1 MPERVLLLKIT
12 MKTMRY
18 DAVTT
23 RWDFLNRP
31 ARGRR
36 IVALAFFVAVNWMLL
51 APAGAFREV
60 HLFLAHEDKI
70 AHGAIF
76 LALAWLV
83 RWSVP
88 VRYGLGWQRFG
99 VLAALGVYAGAI
111 ETFQP
116 LVGGAGRQFEWL
128 DMASNFT
135 GIAAGWLLLGAM
147 VE

>member
-1 MPERVLLLKIT
+1 
-12 MKTMRY
+12 MKSISHEPL
-18 DAVTT
+18 AT
-23 RWDFLNRP
+23 RWRVLNRP
-31 ARGRR
+31 TWLRR
-36 IVALAFFVAVNWMLL
+36 SVAVCFFAAVNWMLL
-51 APAGAFREV
+51 APAEAFEELPL
-60 HLFLAHEDKI
+60 LFEHEDKI

-83 RWSVP
+83 RWAVP
-88 VRYGLGWQRFG
+88 ARYGLGWQRFG
-99 VLAALGVYAGAI
+99 VLAALALYAATI

-147 VE
+147 IADRYGKDMPSA